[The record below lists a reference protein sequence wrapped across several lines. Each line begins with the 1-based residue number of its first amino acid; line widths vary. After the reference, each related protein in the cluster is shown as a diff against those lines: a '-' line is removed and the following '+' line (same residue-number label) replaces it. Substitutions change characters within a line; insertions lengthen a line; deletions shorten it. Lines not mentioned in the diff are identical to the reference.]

1 MLKYVFEKCCK
12 MVYDKIYDTDFV
24 GESKMRQQDFS
35 RKRKFS
41 FADTVFVVLN
51 KTGQGVKAAIGAYR
65 DSVHMQ
71 EIEYSQQAFSK
82 GRMRIKWEAFRE
94 LHRFS
99 VEIFYEMFPAKRYRG
114 FRISAIDGSKINLP
128 YHADTV
134 KEFGVQN
141 HSGDQTQALCS
152 CLCDVL
158 NGVVLDGILDRFDA
172 SERHLAESHLSYLDS
187 IRTEKELILFD
198 RGYFSSSLMDLMDKK
213 GFFYVMRASRNHV
226 RSIRKKSKGKDCILE
241 HTFLETNLT
250 LQLRYLEIELPG
262 SDDCE
267 YLVTNIL
274 DSSFSK
280 DDFAKLYH
288 MRWGIETKYNDLKNK
303 LKIEDFS
310 GTTPL
315 AIRQDFY
322 ATLMLLNMVAMLTA
336 ENEAEV
342 NRLHN
347 DKENKYQYKANINYT
362 VGLLKRKVVEMVIY
376 AGTSKGRKIFKQI
389 QKELIAAVVPV
400 RPGRTSP
407 RTPAHPGNK
416 FPQNMR
422 S

>member
-1 MLKYVFEKCCK
+1 MLKYVFEKYCK
-12 MVYDKIYDTDFV
+12 KVYDRIYDTDFV

-65 DSVHMQ
+65 DTVNMQ
-71 EIEYSQQAFSK
+71 ELEYSQQAFSK
-82 GRMRIKWEAFRE
+82 GRMRIKWEAFQD

-99 VEIFYEMFPAKRYRG
+99 VENFYEMFPVKTYRG
-114 FRISAIDGSKINLP
+114 FRVSAIDGSKLDLP

-141 HSGDQTQALCS
+141 HSGNQAQALGS

-172 SERHLAESHLSYLDS
+172 SERQLAERHLSYLDS
-187 IRTEKELILFD
+187 IKTEKELILFD
-198 RGYFSSSLMDLMDKK
+198 RGYFSSALMDLMNKK
-213 GFFYVMRASRNHV
+213 GFYFVMRASDTHV
-226 RSIRKKSKGKDCILE
+226 SSIRKKSKGKDCIIE
-241 HTFLETNLT
+241 HTFSETKLT
-250 LQLRYLEIELPG
+250 LRLRFLEIELPG
-262 SDDCE
+262 SDSCE
-267 YLVTNIL
+267 YLITNIF
-274 DSSFSK
+274 DSSFTK
-280 DDFAKLYH
+280 EDFIKLYH

-336 ENEAEV
+336 ENEEEV
-342 NRLHN
+342 NKLHN
-347 DKENKYQYKANINYT
+347 DKENKYQYKSNINYT
-362 VGLLKRKVVEMVIY
+362 VGLLKRKVVEMLIY

-389 QKELIAAVVPV
+389 QKDLIAAVVPV

-407 RTPAHPGNK
+407 RTLAHRGNK